1 MQRALLPCMYGQ
13 HGHKLHRTAV
23 CIFNQASALLKLD
36 LLCLPLLCLQ
46 SSLQRHVSSRF
57 LHAARR
63 HLAGSPLKQAPNP
76 CRHSSHEESPL
87 HPRSVSLEGDLIS
100 PAARR
105 ADMFVV
111 SPVAGQRLA
120 MNVLTHLLFVKDG
133 LFVADSSAGIRV
145 YLRPQASSRQSSPSR
160 APSAEP
166 PPAKPAVNSHPLEH
180 KADSP
185 SGSPG
190 PVPAS
195 ASGGGTSGATQQ
207 RSGVAAR
214 QSPSGPQSLPSAAPG
229 RAQQPPASPYSTQAA
244 QAGVARQTSSRSMG
258 TKSSM
263 AGQNSGGMARQTS
276 GGLQRQGSR
285 QGSIATGTASP
296 CNT

>member
-1 MQRALLPCMYGQ
+1 MLHVWRARPQ
-13 HGHKLHRTAV
+13 AALHSCLHLQAGFSIPPAV
-23 CIFNQASALLKLD
+23 PASAVPALIYATESV
-36 LLCLPLLCLQ
+36 LQ
-46 SSLQRHVSSRF
+46 VLACSQVSCCRQCVE
-57 LHAARR
+57 AA
-63 HLAGSPLKQAPNP
+63 SPP

-87 HPRSVSLEGDLIS
+87 HPRSVSHEGHLIF

-145 YLRPQASSRQSSPSR
+145 YLRPQAGSRQSSPSQ

-166 PPAKPAVNSHPLEH
+166 PPAKPAVSSHPLEH

-185 SGSPG
+185 SESPG
-190 PVPAS
+190 PAPAP
-195 ASGGGTSGATQQ
+195 ATGGGSSGATQQ

-214 QSPSGPQSLPSAAPG
+214 QLPSGSQSAPSGSPG
-229 RAQQPPASPYSTQAA
+229 RAQQPLPSPYSTQAA
-244 QAGVARQTSSRSMG
+244 QAGIARQTSSRNMG
-258 TKSSM
+258 SKSSM
-263 AGQNSGGMARQTS
+263 AAQNSGGMARQAS

-285 QGSIATGTASP
+285 QGSIATGTASRCTTHVS
-296 CNT
+296 CN